1 MTDPYARL
9 AAAAADWD
17 ELLPRL
23 DSGALDRL
31 ALLLTAL
38 RTETGAAAGRAAL
51 LAARLLEERLPDRFP
66 GESRLTAAPDTA
78 APDAPAADAPAADHL
93 GFTADDLAVLV
104 LDGHRM
110 VGPVLGEVRDRLLA
124 APALGDAEVLE
135 AGSDPY
141 APYLIRLPAPGG
153 LIRLPVFQFTA
164 GGRVRPAVREV
175 NLLLGAAEDPW
186 GAADWW
192 LSPNAWL
199 AGYAAPVALLG
210 SPDEQRLAGT
220 AAFLAEGGQ

>member
-17 ELLPRL
+17 ELRPRL
-23 DSGALDRL
+23 DPAALRRL
-31 ALLLTAL
+31 ALLLTTL
-38 RTETGAAAGRAAL
+38 RTETGAAARRRAAL

-66 GESRLTAAPDTA
+66 GESRLTAAPD
-78 APDAPAADAPAADHL
+78 APDAPAADHL

-110 VGPVLGEVRDRLLA
+110 AGPVLGEVRDRLLA

-153 LIRLPVFQFTA
+153 LIRLPAFQFTA

-175 NLLLGAAEDPW
+175 NLLLGADEDPW

-199 AGYAAPVALLG
+199 AGYPAPVALLDT
-210 SPDEQRLAGT
+210 PDEQRLAGT
-220 AAFLAEGGQ
+220 AAFLAEGE

>member
-17 ELLPRL
+17 ELRPRL
-23 DSGALDRL
+23 DPAALRRL
-31 ALLLTAL
+31 ALLLTTL
-38 RTETGAAAGRAAL
+38 RTETGGAARRAAL

-66 GESRLTAAPDTA
+66 GESRLAAAPE
-78 APDAPAADAPAADHL
+78 APSAEAPTADHL

-110 VGPVLGEVRDRLLA
+110 AGPVLGEVRDRLLA

-135 AGSDPY
+135 GGSDPY
-141 APYLIRLPAPGG
+141 APHLIRLPSSGG
-153 LIRLPVFQFTA
+153 LVRLPAFQFTA
-164 GGRVRPAVREV
+164 GGRVRPVVREV
-175 NLLLGAAEDPW
+175 NLLLGAAADPW

-199 AGYAAPVALLG
+199 DGCAAPISLLDT
-210 SPDEQRLAGT
+210 PDEQRLAGT
-220 AAFLAEGGQ
+220 AAFLAEGE

>member
-1 MTDPYARL
+1 
-9 AAAAADWD
+9 
-17 ELLPRL
+17 
-23 DSGALDRL
+23 
-31 ALLLTAL
+31 
-38 RTETGAAAGRAAL
+38 
-51 LAARLLEERLPDRFP
+51 LLEERLPDRFP

-199 AGYAAPVALLG
+199 AGNSAPVALLG